1 MAFAIHFTGAVWP
14 INKCLGVKDHLGSEL
29 ESTSHKITCP
39 SAAPDT
45 NVFWSRIKYKAEMQC
60 VGAFGPHI
68 IMGTTNELVEPPEDI
83 VILKM

>member
-1 MAFAIHFTGAVWP
+1 
-14 INKCLGVKDHLGSEL
+14 
-29 ESTSHKITCP
+29 
-39 SAAPDT
+39 
-45 NVFWSRIKYKAEMQC
+45 MQC